1 MSMPLIGRWD
11 RSCMNIVW
19 FKRDLRLH
27 DHDALYKAISQDE
40 PCILL
45 YILEPSL
52 IQDNHYDERHW
63 RFVYESLQDLNKQL
77 SAFGHRLTIIKGE
90 ALHVLQALHDRHGIN
105 VIFSHQEIGIERTF
119 LRDREIADWCK
130 QQTIVWQQSPHGA
143 VVRGLRH
150 RHYWQDHWHYYMSRN
165 IQPIDLSKL
174 QSEQSC
180 LHDINAFSDTDK
192 QTNAH
197 FQYGGE
203 TSAMAILKDFLTD
216 RHHHYR
222 TSISSPIRSRQYCSR
237 LSPYLAWGN
246 LSLRYCYQQT
256 QAAFEHSTG
265 KQHLNAFNSRL
276 HWHCHFIQKFESE
289 SRMEFEAVNRGYLD
303 FPYDSGESAKKK
315 LIAWQQG
322 RTGYPLVDACM
333 RCLHATGYINFRM
346 RAMLVSF
353 ACHNLNVHWK
363 PIAENL
369 AMLFLDFD
377 PGIHYSQIQMQAGI
391 TGTNTIRIYNP
402 VKQSQEQDPEG
413 EFIRLWC
420 PELSSLSN
428 DVIHSPWLLGP
439 LEKQMFALD
448 YPEPIVNPDC
458 IQINR
463 ERLWHWR
470 SRPQVKAEAKRI
482 LQIHVTANSDSR
494 QQAKR

>member
-1 MSMPLIGRWD
+1 
-11 RSCMNIVW
+11 MNVVW

-27 DHDALYKAISQDE
+27 DHDALFKAISLGK
-40 PCILL
+40 PCLLL

-52 IQDNHYDERHW
+52 IEDTHYDDRHW

-77 SAFGHRLTIIKGE
+77 SPYGHRLTVIKGE
-90 ALHVLQALHDRHGIN
+90 ALDVLQAIHQRHEIHT
-105 VIFSHQEIGIERTF
+105 IFSHQEIGIARTF
-119 LRDREIADWCK
+119 SRDRKIEYWCK
-130 QQTIVWQQSPHGA
+130 NNSIVWQQSPHGA
-143 VVRGLRH
+143 VVRGLQH
-150 RHYWQDHWHYYMSRN
+150 RLYWQDHWYNYMARS
-165 IQPIDLSKL
+165 IPPIELNKL
-174 QSEQSC
+174 KSEQSC
-180 LHDINAFSDTDK
+180 LHDVDAFDDIYK
-192 QTNAH
+192 QTNPH

-203 TSAMAILKDFLTD
+203 SSAMVTLEDFLTD
-216 RHHHYR
+216 RHLHYR
-222 TSISSPIRSRQYCSR
+222 GSISSPSRSRHYCSR

-256 QAAFEHSTG
+256 QLAFAQSKG
-265 KQHLNAFNSRL
+265 KQHLNAFSSRL

-303 FPYDSGESAKKK
+303 FPYDIGDSAHEK
-315 LIAWQQG
+315 LAIWQQG
-322 RTGYPLVDACM
+322 KTGYPLVDACI
-333 RCLHATGYINFRM
+333 RCLQTTGYLNFRM

-353 ACHNLNVHWK
+353 ACHYLNLHWK
-363 PIAENL
+363 SVAEYL
-369 AMLFLDFD
+369 AKLFLDFD

-448 YPEPIVNPDC
+448 YPEPMVNADC

-463 ERLWHWR
+463 ERLWSWR
-470 SRPQVKAEAKRI
+470 SRDKVKLEAKRI
-482 LQIHVTANSDSR
+482 LNTHVTPNSETR